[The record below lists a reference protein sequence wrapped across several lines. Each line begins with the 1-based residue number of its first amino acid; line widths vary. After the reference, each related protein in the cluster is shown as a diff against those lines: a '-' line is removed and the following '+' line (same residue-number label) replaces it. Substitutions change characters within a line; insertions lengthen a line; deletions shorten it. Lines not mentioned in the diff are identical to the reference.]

1 VFILVG
7 EVPYQSFELLQ
18 ILIKK
23 RNMQKNWYILYIKP
37 KCQKKVASL
46 LSKRK
51 IENFY
56 PVTWDENFSL
66 RKRKIKQEPLFKSYI
81 FVQIESSSIDK
92 IKSLNGV
99 VNFLYWKGSPAIIND
114 EEMRLMKQFI
124 SDFERI
130 EVVKSTVNLKEFS
143 QPFDGLR
150 YSFTDNVVI
159 IKNIVAKVNLPS
171 LGFTLLAKLERN
183 DSFKSTHDFA
193 LNTLAFESRKSKDR
207 SLLQKLN

>member
-1 VFILVG
+1 
-7 EVPYQSFELLQ
+7 
-18 ILIKK
+18 
-23 RNMQKNWYILYIKP
+23 MQKNWYILYTKP

-124 SDFERI
+124 SDF
-130 EVVKSTVNLKEFS
+130 
-143 QPFDGLR
+143 
-150 YSFTDNVVI
+150 
-159 IKNIVAKVNLPS
+159 
-171 LGFTLLAKLERN
+171 
-183 DSFKSTHDFA
+183 
-193 LNTLAFESRKSKDR
+193 
-207 SLLQKLN
+207 